1 MDYGA
6 LPPEINSARIYSGP
20 GSGPMLAAAD
30 AWDTL
35 ARDLNSSAAAYRSV
49 IANLTVDGWQ
59 GPSSITMANS
69 VAPYVAWMHSTAD
82 QAEQSATQAR
92 TAAAAYQSALTGM
105 VPPPLI
111 AANRAQLASL
121 LASNFFGQNSPAI
134 AAAEAAYE
142 EMWAQDAQAMY
153 GYAGSSAA
161 AARLTP
167 FTQPPRTTNPAGQ
180 AAQNA
185 AVTHAAGTPAGQAQS
200 LTSSQLSNALQQL
213 AGPNAAADPSQALQI
228 DPIDIFDAGVD
239 AGSASASVTSSSF
252 SGTSIGTTNH
262 AIAINAERDE
272 SQGIGPF
279 LGESPSPLPA
289 ATPTDLGAN
298 LATRTVSAVM
308 GRASL
313 AGMLSVPQT
322 WAATATPSVNPVA
335 LTFPSTSA
343 APVPAASIGMSNGIF
358 GEALLGTL
366 AGRGVSNV
374 AAKMRTPSVVPKSP
388 SAG

>member
-20 GSGPMLAAAD
+20 GSGPMLAAAH

-35 ARDLNSSAAAYRSV
+35 AVELNSSAAAYRSV

-69 VAPYVAWMHSTAD
+69 VAPYVAWMHNTAA
-82 QAEQSATQAR
+82 QVEQSATQAR
-92 TAAAAYQSALTGM
+92 IAAAAYQSAFAGM

-111 AANRAQLASL
+111 AANRTQLASL
-121 LASNFFGQNSPAI
+121 VGSNFFGQNSPAI
-134 AAAEAAYE
+134 AATEAAYE
-142 EMWAQDAQAMY
+142 EMWAQDAQTMY

-185 AVTHAAGTPAGQAQS
+185 AVTQAAGTPAGQTQS
-200 LTSSQLSNALQQL
+200 VTGSQLSNALQQL
-213 AGPNAAADPSQALQI
+213 AAPNTAADPSQALQI
-228 DPIDIFDAGVD
+228 DPIDVFDAGVD
-239 AGSASASVTSSSF
+239 AGSASASLTSSSF
-252 SGTSIGTTNH
+252 SGTAIGTTNH
-262 AIAINAERDE
+262 AIAINAERDA

-279 LGESPSPLPA
+279 LATWSGPLSPASSVNIGGPAVSA
-289 ATPTDLGAN
+289 AT
-298 LATRTVSAVM
+298 

-313 AGMLSVPQT
+313 VGTLSVPQT
-322 WAATATPSVNPVA
+322 WAATATPSVNPAA
-335 LTFPSTSA
+335 LTFPSASA
-343 APVPAASIGMSNGIF
+343 APVPTTSIGMSNGIF

-374 AAKMRTPSVVPKSP
+374 AAKMRTPSVVPRSP